1 MIRYTEQIS
10 LVGRTYSQD
19 AVGNVTAT
27 ETERIVLAKL
37 NNVSIKEFYSGIE
50 AGITPTYEFQLRKS
64 NYNGEVEIKYKNNV
78 YHLIRVIEKTRM
90 DIVLVVEKKAG
101 DL

>member
-1 MIRYTEQIS
+1 MKYTEVIY
-10 LVGRTYSQD
+10 LIGRTYAQD
-19 AVGNVTAT
+19 SIGNVTAT
-27 ETERIVLAKL
+27 ETEKKVYAKL

-50 AGITPTYEFQLRKS
+50 AGITPTYEFQIRSS
-64 NYNGEVEIKYKNNV
+64 NYSGQEEVKYTNKTYSVIRTIKKS
-78 YHLIRVIEKTRM
+78 TM